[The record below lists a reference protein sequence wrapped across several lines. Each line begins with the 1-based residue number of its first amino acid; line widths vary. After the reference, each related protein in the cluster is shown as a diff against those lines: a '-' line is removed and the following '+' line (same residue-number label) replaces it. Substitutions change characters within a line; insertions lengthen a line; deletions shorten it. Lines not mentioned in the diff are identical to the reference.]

1 MRVCIDVQSA
11 ISQLA
16 GVGRYTKLLVQNL
29 GQVAGDNILVLF
41 YFDFLHKGAPFNVP
55 GVTHKAIRWCPGRL
69 VQAAWKTTGWPP
81 FDFFAGAANVYHFPN
96 FILPP
101 LSRGKSVVTIHDMS
115 FLRFPQF
122 AEEKNLRYLTAK
134 IGDTV
139 NRADAVITDSQFS
152 ADEIKSLLKV
162 DSSKIFAIH
171 PGVSADFGAPPQQQ
185 IQRTLSEFNLD
196 RPYILT
202 VGTLEPR
209 KNIEFLIE
217 VFERLSGFDGYLVLA
232 GMHGWK
238 CEAIIERIK
247 NSSCASRIKM
257 LGHVDD
263 SKLPSL
269 YAGAELFVITSLY
282 EGFGFPPLE
291 AMACG
296 TPVVSSTGGSL
307 PEVLGNG
314 AALVDGFDAEKWV
327 SKIRNALTDSNARRR
342 LQETGSAQAAKYQWV
357 ETARKTWDV
366 YKKVL
371 TGA

>member
-29 GQVAGDNILVLF
+29 DSVAGGNTFVLF
-41 YFDFLHKGAPFNVP
+41 YFDFLRKGTPFKVP
-55 GVTHKAIRWCPGRL
+55 GATHKAIRWCPGRF
-69 VQAAWKTTGWPP
+69 VQAAWKTIGWPP
-81 FDFFAGAANVYHFPN
+81 FDFFAGAADVYHFPN

-101 LSRGKSVVTIHDMS
+101 MRKGKSVVTIHDMS
-115 FLRFPQF
+115 FVRFPQF

-134 IGDTV
+134 IHDTV
-139 NRADAVITDSQFS
+139 NRADAIITDSQFS

-162 DSSKIFAIH
+162 DPSKIFAVH
-171 PGVSADFGAPPQQQ
+171 PGISSDFSAPPRHQ
-185 IQRTLSEFNLD
+185 ISKTLSEFNLD

-209 KNIEFLIE
+209 KNIQFLIE

-232 GMHGWK
+232 GMRGWK
-238 CEAIIERIK
+238 YEAIIERIK

-257 LGHVDD
+257 LNHVDD
-263 SKLPSL
+263 SRLPAL

-314 AALVDGFDAEKWV
+314 AVLVDGFDAEKWV
-327 SKIRNALTDSNARRR
+327 SHIRNALTDSDTRRR
-342 LQETGSAQAAKYQWV
+342 LQESGCAQAAKYRWA
-357 ETARKTWDV
+357 ETARKTWEV
-366 YKKVL
+366 YKKVH
-371 TGA
+371 TG